1 MLVWIDQ
8 RILSAGEEE
17 DLQKV
22 KDTKVSKKHWH
33 WWREQR
39 KAERKESSSR
49 GGGGKNYKVIF
60 FNSQIEIISN
70 AECHKMFQEFYTI
83 DPKHICGHAS
93 GSPPFFFNSLTPCCY
108 QSHISGVD
116 ACQGDSG
123 GPASIIQGGRQ
134 TQVKCDSK
142 IFHSPGWRSEYWGG
156 MRGPKIPRVVYQGQL
171 TDGLDKEYNI
181 WIHCVGQQLQKY
193 IAKYKPPS

>member
-1 MLVWIDQ
+1 MVGAHVDLIYRWM
-8 RILSAGEEE
+8 LSAGETG
-17 DLQKV
+17 DKDDQTNQKICG
-22 KDTKVSKKHWH
+22 SHE
-33 WWREQR
+33 RR
-39 KAERKESSSR
+39 KGSSPR
-49 GGGGKNYKVIF
+49 GRGGKNDKVKF
-60 FNSQIEIISN
+60 FNSQIKIISN
-70 AECHKMFQEFYTI
+70 AECQKMFQGFYTI
-83 DPKHICGHAS
+83 DPKHICGHKS

-134 TQVKCDSK
+134 TQVKCHSK

-181 WIHCVGQQLQKY
+181 WIHCVGQQLPKY
-193 IAKYKPPS
+193 IEKYNPPS